1 VTLKAES
8 LKLNQ
13 AENNILVGVGLRHTH
28 FPYLE
33 STQEK
38 VCDFFEVISENF
50 MSTKGRPRR
59 MLDHVRKSHP
69 IAMHGVSLS
78 IASTDEL
85 DTKYLSQLRN
95 LAQEINPI
103 ILSDHLCW
111 TGGNAHN
118 LHNLLPFPYTNE
130 ALEHVIERVQYVQDY
145 LQRPLTL
152 ENLSAYLSYN
162 KNEMD
167 EIEFMNE
174 LCQKAGCSILL
185 DLNNLYVNS
194 VNIGFDAKKALSKI
208 NFDYVKQ
215 IHLAGYSD
223 FGTHLFDTHSKEV
236 QEPVWELLK
245 LSKSKLSDQAIL
257 IEWDED
263 IPEFDVLLAEVSKV
277 KEILKDK
284 A

>member
-1 VTLKAES
+1 MLKAGS

-13 AENNILVGVGLRHTH
+13 ADKNILVGVGLRHTH

-50 MSTKGRPRR
+50 MNTLGRPRR
-59 MLDHVRKSHP
+59 MLDHVRKVHP

-78 IASTDEL
+78 IASSDEL

-174 LCQKAGCSILL
+174 LCQKVGCSILL

-236 QEPVWELLK
+236 QKPVWELLK
-245 LSKSKLSDQAIL
+245 LSKSKLKDQAIL

-263 IPEFDVLLAEVSKV
+263 IPEFDVLMKEVSKV
-277 KEILKDK
+277 KEILKDH